1 MQGKF
6 LPNKEEQKKFNIVLG
21 NSDAVELTKYIK
33 FIKEKHD
40 CDLTQAEIIGSV
52 KFVVANLNSQNK
64 LYTTPPNNSRTEK
77 KA

>member
-21 NSDAVELTKYIK
+21 SSDAVELTEYIK

-40 CDLTQAEIIGSV
+40 CDLTQAEMISSCV
-52 KFVVANLNSQNK
+52 KSQLSTDK
-64 LYTTPPNNSRTEK
+64 DF
-77 KA
+77 KAWLKRQN